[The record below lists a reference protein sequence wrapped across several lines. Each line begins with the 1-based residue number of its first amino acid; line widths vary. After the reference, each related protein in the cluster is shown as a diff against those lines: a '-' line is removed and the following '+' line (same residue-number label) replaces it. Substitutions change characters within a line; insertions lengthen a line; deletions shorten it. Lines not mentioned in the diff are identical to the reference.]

1 MDSSMPGSPVIHCLP
16 EFAQICVHWV
26 SDAVQPPHPLLPPP
40 FDFNLSQHQGLF
52 QWVSSSHQ
60 VADVLELQ
68 LSISPS
74 SEYSGLISFRIGWFD
89 LLTAQGTLKSLLQ
102 HHHSKASILQ
112 HSAFYG
118 PTLTSVYDYWKNH
131 SFDYMELCQ
140 QVMSLLLNMLSRL
153 GIDFLPSER
162 SKCLLVSWLQSPS
175 TVILK
180 PKKRKSVTAST
191 FSLSLPWSDGI
202 RCYGLRFMNIEF

>member
-1 MDSSMPGSPVIHCLP
+1 MSLDTYAGSPVIHCLP

-26 SDAVQPPHPLLPPP
+26 SDAVQPSHPLLPPP

-118 PTLTSVYDYWKNH
+118 PTLTSVYDYWKTIALTIWNFV
-131 SFDYMELCQ
+131 SKWCLCFWTCC
-140 QVMSLLLNMLSRL
+140 L
-153 GIDFLPSER
+153 G
-162 SKCLLVSWLQSPS
+162 W
-175 TVILK
+175 
-180 PKKRKSVTAST
+180 A
-191 FSLSLPWSDGI
+191 
-202 RCYGLRFMNIEF
+202 